1 VKYKLDIKVMLPIV
15 VLTWLRQL
23 QQFFFEQDPKKT
35 MRTWSKLGNYTS
47 KTNVTEGELQNPLGI
62 VYLKSSDGTK
72 NKVNKYA
79 DIKPLEEVYKKKKGV
94 VVVCTS
100 LEEWAM
106 GILNP
111 PVQKQLDQAILAN
124 QETKSRWNNNQKK
137 LQKKYIFQFNDKNY
151 ATAKVGKVEKA
162 PTLPQINLTNKTTE
176 EIHLVINQSL
186 QQAQDVVSRLS
197 KKKKPTTDNKIV
209 IEASRNATQA
219 Y

>member
-1 VKYKLDIKVMLPIV
+1 MKYKLDIKVMLPIV